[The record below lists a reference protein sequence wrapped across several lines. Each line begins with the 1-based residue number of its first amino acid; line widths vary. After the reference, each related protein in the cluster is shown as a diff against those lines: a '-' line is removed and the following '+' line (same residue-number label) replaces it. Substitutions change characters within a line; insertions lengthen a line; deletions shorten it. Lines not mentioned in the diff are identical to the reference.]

1 MGAWRPGGGTRGRGT
16 CTWPS
21 AWRLGPF
28 PDAGAGGGAGGCSRG
43 PSSAEG
49 AGRPRRDGPGA
60 AIPASPN
67 ADGRTDGRTVWC
79 TQPMWPRALGPCAR
93 VGGGLCRMDPPP
105 DGPCPPASAAFLLSL
120 HVQDVWLGA
129 QRPDSLLAHVHMV
142 REAAGDAPGAGQE
155 PIVRLCK
162 DVAALAP
169 DSASLAGAGSPGQ
182 AGGAVQ

>member
-129 QRPDSLLAHVHMV
+129 QRPDSLLAHIPMV
-142 REAAGDAPGAGQE
+142 CGGRAQRRPSAQK
-155 PIVRLCK
+155 PIVPLCEEIT
-162 DVAALAP
+162 ALDP
-169 DSASLAGAGSPGQ
+169 DSKGLPGSRSPE